1 MTSRLAKIDV
11 PKQWGPFELFQN
23 WMAEFTSITKL
34 PVFLNLATASSDGYV
49 KNRFVELQELAND
62 GILFNTCDNSPKV
75 KQLTEN
81 PKAAASFLFQYV
93 RNNTEPV
100 SRQVRIEGIA
110 ERIPGKMEENTFYA
124 EPLYAQIRSVLIK
137 DQSMEVNWDELKNQ
151 HDEMLA
157 KVKSGEIT
165 LSPPENL
172 VVYKIVPTT
181 FDFYHSGENEIADR
195 VLFTQETS
203 GLWKHCHIT
212 A

>member
-75 KQLTEN
+75 KQL
-81 PKAAASFLFQYV
+81 
-93 RNNTEPV
+93 
-100 SRQVRIEGIA
+100 VRIEGIA